1 MTPFLHKV
9 AKIFY
14 EKYGN
19 ELYRHTF
26 VLPNRRAG
34 LFLQKYIAEIAGR
47 PLFSPAMLT
56 IQELFASLSSYQLAD
71 RIEMLVMLY
80 NHYRKISGSG
90 ESFDD
95 FLFWGDMLLNDF
107 DDADKCLVDAKQLF
121 RNVHDFRS
129 LDDDLTH
136 LTEDQIT
143 AIRRFWTHFMPVE
156 GSEAKQKFQE
166 TWKILYELYIAFR
179 SELQKKGRA
188 YEGMMF
194 REVAEKAKAKEG
206 RGWRT
211 ESFVFVGLN
220 ALTPAE
226 NMLLEYLRDIGMADF
241 YWDYDSPAVL
251 DPQNKAS
258 FRVADNITRFPSKF
272 RLPAGDV
279 QDEKTVVELIGVP
292 SAVGQA
298 KQVTRILSRL
308 IESGAIPDPGEA
320 INTAIVLPD
329 ENLLL
334 PVLYSIPQEIGKI
347 NVTMGY
353 GLSHS
358 SVASLVEHIAL
369 LQQNLRTR
377 NGETAYYHRYV
388 KALLNH
394 PLVKMAADGEAESL
408 KEHILAFNRIVVS
421 QSEIPDHPLLTLIFT
436 PIARWQEIGD
446 YLHQI
451 FSHLYQSLPVMK
463 RKGQSSDMTDA
474 EMNDREPV
482 GMRAVDLEQEFIV
495 QYYKTVTRLQDRLSG
510 AGNMTVE
517 TWFGL
522 LKKLARSISVSF
534 SGEPLTGLQVMGVLE
549 TRSIDFENLII
560 LSMNE
565 GVFPVKNASGSFI
578 PHTLRKGFGL
588 PTHEHQD
595 STYAYHF
602 YRMIGRAKRVY
613 MLYDTRTEDVQ
624 SGEVSRYFYQL
635 KYLYNPL
642 FDISE
647 RVVAYD
653 VTAPENLPVT
663 VTKTPEVMCKLDDF
677 RAGNEKFL
685 SASLINNYIDCPLKF
700 YFTAVEGLS
709 EENEVQES
717 VEADVFGSIFHRLM
731 EIIYN
736 RYKSRTVTP
745 DLLTGITKDETYL
758 TKMLEQAFARYYFRD
773 EKNPQPLEGQHYL
786 IGEVLRSYVK
796 QTLLA
801 DRQFTPFQYIGSEY
815 RFCTV
820 YPVTEGLTLNFKGSI
835 DRIDRVGETLR
846 IVDYKTGSGP
856 TSFKEM
862 AQLFDSSKNNRP
874 YQILQVFVYGLFY
887 LMGNPGTRVSPAVY
901 YLRSV
906 FKDFDPSICH
916 DKHPIDDI
924 SVYMEEFSEMFR
936 SLLKEIFDPAVP
948 FSQTQNPKNCE
959 WCAFKDLCNR

>member
-1 MTPFLHKV
+1 MPQFLHQI

-14 EKYGN
+14 EKFGN
-19 ELYRHTF
+19 ELYRYTF

-34 LFLQKYIAEIAGR
+34 LFLQKYLAEIAGK
-47 PLFSPAMLT
+47 PLFSPSMLT
-56 IQELFASLSSYQLAD
+56 IQELFASLSSYHLAD

-80 NHYRKISGSG
+80 GHYGKISGSR

-95 FLFWGDMLLNDF
+95 FLYWGDMLLNDF
-107 DDADKCLVDAKQLF
+107 DDVDKHLVDAKQLF
-121 RNVHDFRS
+121 RNVHDFRL

-136 LTEDQIT
+136 LTEDQIA
-143 AIRRFWTHFMPVE
+143 AIRRFWAHFMPVE

-166 TWKILYELYIAFR
+166 TWKILHELYVAFR
-179 SELQKKGRA
+179 SELQEKGRA

-194 REVAEKAKAKEG
+194 REVAEKAKAKED
-206 RGWRT
+206 RNWRT

-226 NMLLEYLRDIGMADF
+226 NMLLEYLKDIGMADF
-241 YWDYDSPAVL
+241 YWDYDSPTVL

-258 FRVADNITRFPSKF
+258 YRVAENLTRFPSKF
-272 RLPAGDV
+272 KLPAGDI
-279 QDEKTVVELIGVP
+279 QGEKTIVELIGVP
-292 SAVGQA
+292 SGVGQA
-298 KQVTRILSRL
+298 KQVSRILSEL

-320 INTAIVLPD
+320 INTVIVLPD

-334 PVLYSIPQEIGKI
+334 PVLYSIPEEIGKI

-358 SVASLVEHIAL
+358 SIASLVEYIAL
-369 LQQNLRTR
+369 LQRNLRTR
-377 NGETAYYHRYV
+377 NGETAYYHRHV
-388 KALLNH
+388 KALLDH
-394 PLVKMAADGEAESL
+394 PLVKRTAPQEAASL
-408 KEHILAFNRIVVS
+408 REHMLTFNRIVVP
-421 QSEIPDHPLLTLIFT
+421 QSEIPNHPLLSLIFT
-436 PIARWQEIGD
+436 PVTRWQEIGD
-446 YLHQI
+446 YLQRL
-451 FSHLYQSLPVMK
+451 FSALYQMLTATVE
-463 RKGQSSDMTDA
+463 DE
-474 EMNDREPV
+474 EMRT
-482 GMRAVDLEQEFIV
+482 VDLEREFIV
-495 QYYKTVTRLQDRLSG
+495 QYYKTVTRLQDMLRG
-510 AGNMTVE
+510 AGDMTVE
-517 TWFGL
+517 TWFSL

-578 PHTLRKGFGL
+578 PYTLRKGFGL

-595 STYAYHF
+595 SIYAYHF

-642 FDISE
+642 FEISE

-709 EENEVQES
+709 GENEVQES
-717 VEADVFGSIFHRLM
+717 VEADVFGSIFHRMM

-736 RYKSRTVTP
+736 RYKNRTVTP
-745 DLLTGITKDETYL
+745 DVLATVAKDEAYL
-758 TKMLEQAFARYYFRD
+758 TEMLEKAFARYYFRD
-773 EKNPQPLEGQHYL
+773 EENPQPLEGQHYL

-815 RFCTV
+815 RFRTV

-856 TSFKEM
+856 SSFKEM

-887 LMGNPGTRVSPAVY
+887 LLENPETRVAPALY

-906 FKDFDPSICH
+906 FRDFDSTIYH

-924 SVYMEEFSEMFR
+924 SIYMDEFTEMFR

-948 FSQTQNPKNCE
+948 FVQTVNSKNCE

>member
-1 MTPFLHKV
+1 MQEINHPVMTPFLYQV

-19 ELYRHTF
+19 ELFRQTF

-34 LFLQKYIAEIAGR
+34 LFLQKYLAEIAGR
-47 PLFSPAMLT
+47 PLFSPSMLT
-56 IQELFASLSSYQLAD
+56 IQELFASLSPYQLAD

-80 NHYRKISGSG
+80 GHYGKISGSR

-95 FLFWGDMLLNDF
+95 FLYWGDMLLNDF
-107 DDADKCLVDAKQLF
+107 DDVDKHLVDAKQLF

-136 LTEDQIT
+136 LTEDQIA

-166 TWKILYELYIAFR
+166 TWKILHELYVAFR
-179 SELQKKGRA
+179 RELQEKGRA

-194 REVAEKAKAKEG
+194 REVAEKAKEKED
-206 RGWRT
+206 RDWRA

-241 YWDYDSPAVL
+241 YWDYYSLLVR

-258 FRVADNITRFPSKF
+258 FSVAENLTRFPSKF
-272 RLPAGDV
+272 RLPEEEEQRV
-279 QDEKTVVELIGVP
+279 KTAVELIGVP
-292 SAVGQA
+292 SGAGQA
-298 KQVTRILSRL
+298 KQVTRILSEL

-334 PVLYSIPQEIGKI
+334 PVLYSIPEEIGKI

-353 GLSHS
+353 GLSHAS
-358 SVASLVEHIAL
+358 IASLVEYIAL
-369 LQQNLRTR
+369 LQRNLRTR
-377 NGETAYYHRYV
+377 NGETAYYHRHV
-388 KALLNH
+388 QALLDH
-394 PLVKMAADGEAESL
+394 PLVKSVASPEAASL
-408 KEHILAFNRIVVS
+408 REHILTFNRIVVP
-421 QSEIPDHPLLTLIFT
+421 QSEIPNHPLLSLIFT
-436 PIARWQEIGD
+436 PVTRWQEIGD
-446 YLHQI
+446 YLQRL
-451 FSHLYQSLPVMK
+451 FSALYRMLTA
-463 RKGQSSDMTDA
+463 TDGED
-474 EMNDREPV
+474 EMRT
-482 GMRAVDLEQEFIV
+482 VDLEREFIV
-495 QYYKTVTRLQDRLSG
+495 QYYKTVTRLQDMLRG
-510 AGNMTVE
+510 AGDMTVE
-517 TWFGL
+517 TWFSL

-534 SGEPLTGLQVMGVLE
+534 SGEPLMGLQVMGVLE

-578 PHTLRKGFGL
+578 PYTLRKGFGL
-588 PTHEHQD
+588 PTHAHQD
-595 STYAYHF
+595 SIYAYHF

-635 KYLYNPL
+635 KYLYSSL
-642 FDISE
+642 FEISE

-653 VTAPENLPVT
+653 VAASKNIPVT
-663 VTKTPEVMCKLDDF
+663 VTKTAEVMCKLDDF

-700 YFTAVEGLS
+700 YFTAVEGFS

-736 RYKSRTVTP
+736 RYKNKTVTP
-745 DLLTGITKDETYL
+745 DVLAGITKDEVYL

-773 EKNPQPLEGQHYL
+773 EENPQSLEGQHYL

-815 RFCTV
+815 RFRTE
-820 YPVTEGLTLNFKGSI
+820 YPVTEGLMLNFKGSI